1 MRQHRELTRQEALWW
16 VAPTLRYWRECLLE
30 GNGSIGS
37 NLPVLQFAG
46 NLGWYVRGAA
56 DLTPSSKVQ
65 GWVESSSNLFRFGVE
80 GPWLELIG
88 GLSRFAPS
96 DLGNLGGNADA
107 ERFWR
112 FIGTAYERFTASEP
126 EIASL
131 WKDGETLLCGWD
143 PLPPE
148 DGRLPSKQS
157 PEQLPLWWFDWV
169 EQVDTDEWTWRV
181 EAGKRYDGVH
191 ADACWESD
199 VGTEAGKAK
208 ETAKAKARGAKRV
221 KATGEVFT
229 PMPLVREMVREIPE
243 EKLRSRGKSLDP
255 ACGDGNFLVG
265 LRKHLGAM
273 NGDLYAINHQVYGCD
288 LMPDNTERARRRM
301 GLVPTDVG
309 WGHILCM
316 NGLEITEHTWND

>member
-1 MRQHRELTRQEALWW
+1 
-16 VAPTLRYWRECLLE
+16 LLD
-30 GNGSIGS
+30 GRGSLGR
-37 NLPVLQFAG
+37 NLPVLQFAN

-56 DLTPSSKVQ
+56 DLTPSSKVE
-65 GWVESSSNLFRFGVE
+65 GWLESSSNLFRFGVE

-88 GLSRFAPS
+88 GVSRSAPS
-96 DLGNLGGNADA
+96 DLGNLEGNSDA

-112 FIGTAYERFTASEP
+112 FIGTAYDRFTAPEP
-126 EIASL
+126 EVASL

-181 EAGKRYDGVH
+181 ETGERYDGVH
-191 ADACWESD
+191 ADACWEND
-199 VGTEAGKAK
+199 TETDAGIQK
-208 ETAKAKARGAKRV
+208 ETAKANARGAKRV

-229 PMPLVREMVREIPE
+229 PMGLVKDMVKPYIPA
-243 EKLRSRGKSLDP
+243 EKCGPGKRSLDNS
-255 ACGDGNFLVG
+255 CGDGNFLVG
-265 LRKHLGAM
+265 LRKHLGAP
-273 NGDLYAINHQVYGCD
+273 NGDLYAINHQIYGCD

>member
-16 VAPTLRYWRECLLE
+16 VAPTLRYWRECLLA
-30 GNGSIGS
+30 GTGSLGR
-37 NLPVLQFAG
+37 NLPVLQFAS

-56 DLTPSSKVQ
+56 DLTPSSKVE
-65 GWVESSSNLFRFGVE
+65 GWLESSSNLFRFGVE

-88 GLSRFAPS
+88 GVSRSAPS
-96 DLGNLGGNADA
+96 DLGNLEGNSDA

-112 FIGTAYERFTASEP
+112 FIGTAYDRFTAPEP
-126 EIASL
+126 EVASL

-181 EAGKRYDGVH
+181 EAGERYDGVH
-191 ADACWESD
+191 ADACWEID
-199 VGTEAGKAK
+199 TETEAGIQK
-208 ETAKAKARGAKRV
+208 ETAKANARGTERV

-229 PMPLVREMVREIPE
+229 PMGLVKYMVESYIPPE
-243 EKLRSRGKSLDP
+243 NCAPGKESLDNS
-255 ACGDGNFLVG
+255 CGDGNFLVG
-265 LRKHLGAM
+265 LRKRLGAL
-273 NGDLYAINHQVYGCD
+273 NGDLYAINHQIYGCD
-288 LMPDNTERARRRM
+288 LMPDNVARARRRL
-301 GLVPTDVG
+301 GLVSTDQG
-309 WGHILCM
+309 WGHVVAANFLE
-316 NGLEITEHTWND
+316 NGNPWHD